1 MLKRLREMINSTFV
15 KSVEGTEEREHALRL
30 ATATLLVEVVRADQ
44 EEAVVEEEVVLKQLG
59 NFFDLSK
66 EETSLLVQEA
76 EQEADYS
83 VSLQSF
89 TRELHE
95 RLTINE
101 KHVVIEMLWRV
112 ALADR
117 ELDKHE
123 DYLVRKVADLLYVS
137 HQDLI
142 RIRNRV
148 SEDLARDV

>member
-1 MLKRLREMINSTFV
+1 MLKRLREMITGNFV

-66 EETSLLVQEA
+66 EETSLLVQAA
-76 EQEADYS
+76 EQESDYA

-95 RLTINE
+95 NLTIKE

-112 ALADR
+112 ALADSQ
-117 ELDKHE
+117 LDKYE
-123 DYLVRKVADLLYVS
+123 DYLVRKVADLLYVP

-148 SEDLARDV
+148 SDDLA

>member
-1 MLKRLREMINSTFV
+1 MLKRLREMISSTFV
-15 KSVEGTEEREHALRL
+15 KSVEGTEERGHALQL
-30 ATATLLVEVVRADQ
+30 ATATLLVEVLRADQ

-59 NFFDLSK
+59 DFFDLSK
-66 EETSLLVQEA
+66 EETSLLVEKA
-76 EQEADYS
+76 GKEADYS

-95 RLTINE
+95 SLTINE
-101 KHVVIEMLWRV
+101 KHVVIDMLWRV

-117 ELDKHE
+117 ELDKYE

-148 SEDLARDV
+148 SDDLSRDA

>member
-1 MLKRLREMINSTFV
+1 MLKRLREMITGNFV

-66 EETSLLVQEA
+66 EETSLLVQAA
-76 EQEADYS
+76 EQEADYA

-95 RLTINE
+95 NLTITKN
-101 KHVVIEMLWRV
+101 M
-112 ALADR
+112 
-117 ELDKHE
+117 
-123 DYLVRKVADLLYVS
+123 
-137 HQDLI
+137 
-142 RIRNRV
+142 
-148 SEDLARDV
+148 

>member
-1 MLKRLREMINSTFV
+1 MLKRLREMITGNFV

-30 ATATLLVEVVRADQ
+30 ATATLLVEVVRADH

-66 EETSLLVQEA
+66 EETSLLVQAA
-76 EQEADYS
+76 EQEADYA

-89 TRELHE
+89 SRELHE
-95 RLTINE
+95 NLTIKE

-112 ALADR
+112 ALADSQ
-117 ELDKHE
+117 LDKYE
-123 DYLVRKVADLLYVS
+123 DYLVRKVADLLYVP

-148 SEDLARDV
+148 SDDLA

>member
-1 MLKRLREMINSTFV
+1 MLKRLREMITGNFV

-66 EETSLLVQEA
+66 EETSLLIQAA
-76 EQEADYS
+76 EQEADYA

-95 RLTINE
+95 NLTIKE

-112 ALADR
+112 ALADSQ
-117 ELDKHE
+117 LDKYE
-123 DYLVRKVADLLYVS
+123 DYLVRKVADLLYVP

-148 SEDLARDV
+148 SDDLA

>member
-1 MLKRLREMINSTFV
+1 MLKRLREMITGNFV
-15 KSVEGTEEREHALRL
+15 KSVEGPEEREHALRL

-66 EETSLLVQEA
+66 EETSLLVQAA
-76 EQEADYS
+76 EQEADYA

-95 RLTINE
+95 NLTIKE

-112 ALADR
+112 ALADSQ
-117 ELDKHE
+117 LDKYE
-123 DYLVRKVADLLYVS
+123 DYLVRKVADLLYVP

-148 SEDLARDV
+148 SDDLA

>member
-1 MLKRLREMINSTFV
+1 MLKRLREMITGNFV

-44 EEAVVEEEVVLKQLG
+44 EEAVVEEEVVFKQLG

-66 EETSLLVQEA
+66 EETSLLVQAA
-76 EQEADYS
+76 EQEADYA

-95 RLTINE
+95 NLTIKE

-112 ALADR
+112 ALADSQ
-117 ELDKHE
+117 LDKYE
-123 DYLVRKVADLLYVS
+123 DYLVRKVADLLYVP

-148 SEDLARDV
+148 SDDLA

>member
-1 MLKRLREMINSTFV
+1 MLKRLREMITGNFV

-66 EETSLLVQEA
+66 EETSLLVQAA
-76 EQEADYS
+76 EQEADYA

-95 RLTINE
+95 NLAINE

-112 ALADR
+112 ALADS

-123 DYLVRKVADLLYVS
+123 DYLVRKVADLLYVH

-148 SEDLARDV
+148 SDDLA

>member
-1 MLKRLREMINSTFV
+1 MLKKLREMINSTFV

-59 NFFDLSK
+59 DFFDLSK

-123 DYLVRKVADLLYVS
+123 DYLVRKVADLLYVP

-148 SEDLARDV
+148 RDELCLDA

>member
-1 MLKRLREMINSTFV
+1 MLKRLREMITGNFV

-44 EEAVVEEEVVLKQLG
+44 EEAVEEEEAVLKQLG

-66 EETSLLVQEA
+66 EETSLLVQAA
-76 EQEADYS
+76 EQEADYA

-95 RLTINE
+95 KLTINE
-101 KHVVIEMLWRV
+101 KHIVIEMLWRV
-112 ALADR
+112 ALADS

-123 DYLVRKVADLLYVS
+123 DYLVRKVADLLYVP

-148 SEDLARDV
+148 SDDLA

>member
-1 MLKRLREMINSTFV
+1 MLKRLREMITGNFV

-66 EETSLLVQEA
+66 EETSLLVQAA
-76 EQEADYS
+76 EQEADYA

-95 RLTINE
+95 NLTIKE

-112 ALADR
+112 ALADSK
-117 ELDKHE
+117 LDKYE
-123 DYLVRKVADLLYVS
+123 DYLVRKVADLLYVP

-148 SEDLARDV
+148 SDDLA

>member
-1 MLKRLREMINSTFV
+1 MLKKLREMINSTFV

-59 NFFDLSK
+59 DFFDLSK

-117 ELDKHE
+117 ELDKNE
-123 DYLVRKVADLLYVS
+123 DYLVRKVADLLYVP
-137 HQDLI
+137 HHDLI

-148 SEDLARDV
+148 RDELSLDA

>member
-1 MLKRLREMINSTFV
+1 MLKRLREMITGNFV

-66 EETSLLVQEA
+66 EETSLLVQAA
-76 EQEADYS
+76 EQEADYA

-95 RLTINE
+95 NLTIKE
-101 KHVVIEMLWRV
+101 KHLVIEMLWRV
-112 ALADR
+112 ALADSK
-117 ELDKHE
+117 LDKYE
-123 DYLVRKVADLLYVS
+123 DYLVRKVADLLYVP

-148 SEDLARDV
+148 SDDLA

>member
-1 MLKRLREMINSTFV
+1 MLKRLREMITGNFV

-66 EETSLLVQEA
+66 EETSLLVQAA
-76 EQEADYS
+76 EQEADYA

-95 RLTINE
+95 NLTIKE

-112 ALADR
+112 ALADSQ
-117 ELDKHE
+117 LDKYE
-123 DYLVRKVADLLYVS
+123 DYLVRKVADLLYGP

-148 SEDLARDV
+148 SDDLA

>member
-1 MLKRLREMINSTFV
+1 MLKRLREMITGNFV

-66 EETSLLVQEA
+66 EETSLLVQAA
-76 EQEADYS
+76 EQEADYA

-95 RLTINE
+95 NLTIKE
-101 KHVVIEMLWRV
+101 KHLVIEMLWRV
-112 ALADR
+112 ALADSQ
-117 ELDKHE
+117 LDKYE
-123 DYLVRKVADLLYVS
+123 DYLVRKVADLLYVP

-148 SEDLARDV
+148 SDDLA

>member
-1 MLKRLREMINSTFV
+1 MLKRLREMITGNFV

-66 EETSLLVQEA
+66 EETSLLVQAA
-76 EQEADYS
+76 EQEADYA

-95 RLTINE
+95 NLTIKE

-112 ALADR
+112 ALADSQ
-117 ELDKHE
+117 LDKYE
-123 DYLVRKVADLLYVS
+123 DYLVRKVADLLYVP

-148 SEDLARDV
+148 SDDLA

>member
-1 MLKRLREMINSTFV
+1 MLKRLREMITGNFV

-30 ATATLLVEVVRADQ
+30 AIATLLVEVVRADQ

-66 EETSLLVQEA
+66 EETSLLVQAA
-76 EQEADYS
+76 EQEADYA

-95 RLTINE
+95 NLTIKE

-112 ALADR
+112 ALADSQ
-117 ELDKHE
+117 LDKYE
-123 DYLVRKVADLLYVS
+123 DYLVRKVADLLYVP

-148 SEDLARDV
+148 SDDLA